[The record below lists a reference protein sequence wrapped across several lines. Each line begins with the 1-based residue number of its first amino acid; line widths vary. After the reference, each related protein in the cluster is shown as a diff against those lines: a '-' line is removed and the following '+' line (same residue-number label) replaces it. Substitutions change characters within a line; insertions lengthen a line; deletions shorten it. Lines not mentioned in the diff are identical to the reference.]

1 MCETGPVAAE
11 VTRRIFWRGRTTV
24 RLVTSAATIFSLKCF
39 HIEFLNY
46 LRCLE
51 APGHIQLQDVIISNR
66 VQDRQIRIVAARSE
80 IFIDSLR
87 VTITER
93 ADNVVGETVSQS
105 GINALK
111 IAAAFHE
118 I

>member
-1 MCETGPVAAE
+1 MVLPLPWGEGRGEGERRVQLHRYGLAQVFSYSVLRSE
-11 VTRRIFWRGRTTV
+11 V
-24 RLVTSAATIFSLKCF
+24 
-39 HIEFLNY
+39 
-46 LRCLE
+46 LE
-51 APGHIQLQDVIISNR
+51 APGHIELQDVIISNR
-66 VQDRQIRIVAARSE
+66 VQDRQIGIVAARSE
-80 IFIDSLR
+80 VFIDSLS